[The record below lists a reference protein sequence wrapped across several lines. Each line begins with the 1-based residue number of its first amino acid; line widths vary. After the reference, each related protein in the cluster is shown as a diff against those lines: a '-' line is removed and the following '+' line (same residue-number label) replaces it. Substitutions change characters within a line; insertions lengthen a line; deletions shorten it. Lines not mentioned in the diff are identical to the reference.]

1 MNLTRIFTHNDFE
14 FGNNC
19 ERSCDVTYTFD
30 GETFRV
36 LHTSPALN
44 FGRYDDPI
52 TQHFDDGEM
61 SDADFAAYVELWA
74 EAIADSYDA
83 DLIRAAIDKLAPV
96 AAQVPASVQ
105 YLNDCL
111 ADDANMQV
119 AA

>member
-1 MNLTRIFTHNDFE
+1 MNLTRTFTHPNFE

-19 ERSCDVTYTFD
+19 ERSCDVRYTFD
-30 GETFRV
+30 GATFRV

-74 EAIADSYDA
+74 EEIAGSYDA

-96 AAQVPASVQ
+96 ADLAPDELR
-105 YLNDCL
+105 YLRDCL
-111 ADDANMQV
+111 ADNAGLQV